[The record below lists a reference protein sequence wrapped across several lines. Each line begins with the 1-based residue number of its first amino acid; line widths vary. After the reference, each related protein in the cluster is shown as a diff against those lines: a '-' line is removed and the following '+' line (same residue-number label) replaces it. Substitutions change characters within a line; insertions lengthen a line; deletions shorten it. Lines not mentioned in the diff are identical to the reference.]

1 MSVSSKTAEMNALKR
16 AQLCDQQRLRAKI
29 HTVYSQD
36 IYLVVYQ
43 IQTLV
48 MIEKQ
53 RKLSNKPEKHECFFK
68 NSRNERTKTGT
79 TL

>member
-16 AQLCDQQRLRAKI
+16 AQLCDQQRLMAKI

-36 IYLVVYQ
+36 IYLVVYK

-53 RKLSNKPEKHECFFK
+53 RKLRNKTEKHECFFK

>member
-1 MSVSSKTAEMNALKR
+1 
-16 AQLCDQQRLRAKI
+16 
-29 HTVYSQD
+29 
-36 IYLVVYQ
+36 
-43 IQTLV
+43 

-53 RKLSNKPEKHECFFK
+53 RKLRNKTEKHECFLKTAKTQNIIDNTEYFFK

>member
-43 IQTLV
+43 NLDLSLDRK
-48 MIEKQ
+48 IEKIE
-53 RKLSNKPEKHECFFK
+53 NKTEKHECFFK

>member
-1 MSVSSKTAEMNALKR
+1 MIEKQRKLRNKTEKHGVSSKTAEMNALKR

-43 IQTLV
+43 NLD
-48 MIEKQ
+48 
-53 RKLSNKPEKHECFFK
+53 LS
-68 NSRNERTKTGT
+68 
-79 TL
+79 LD

>member
-1 MSVSSKTAEMNALKR
+1 MSVSSKTAEINALKR

-43 IQTLV
+43 NLDLSLDSKIEK
-48 MIEKQ
+48 IEKQ
-53 RKLSNKPEKHECFFK
+53 N
-68 NSRNERTKTGT
+68 
-79 TL
+79 

>member
-43 IQTLV
+43 NLDLSHDLKIEK
-48 MIEKQ
+48 IEKQ
-53 RKLSNKPEKHECFFK
+53 N
-68 NSRNERTKTGT
+68 
-79 TL
+79 

>member
-1 MSVSSKTAEMNALKR
+1 MNALKR

-43 IQTLV
+43 NLD
-48 MIEKQ
+48 
-53 RKLSNKPEKHECFFK
+53 LSHDCNKTEKHECFFK

>member
-43 IQTLV
+43 NLDLSHDCKIEK
-48 MIEKQ
+48 IEKQ
-53 RKLSNKPEKHECFFK
+53 N
-68 NSRNERTKTGT
+68 
-79 TL
+79 